1 MSEKFNGGPAFPVYD
16 EHGQCVNGGGLSVRD
31 YFAAKVILGMYCD
44 GSMKDASSHFT
55 DEQARMYK
63 AAAWAYA
70 QADAMLLVREA

>member
-44 GSMKDASSHFT
+44 GSMKDALHFT
-55 DEQARMYK
+55 DEQTSMHK

-70 QADAMLLVREA
+70 QADAMLLAREA